1 MERYAARKV
10 KEQLADFAR
19 ELAQRYG
26 PVVFPHGL
34 PRHGRDPEGD
44 AERPE
49 PAASPDPATADDV
62 VRAPTLSLGLSPR
75 RDGGYGIAV
84 RYRLGLP
91 RARAIVRR
99 IVDEAGPGV
108 DVRRTGRVRPLGDMG
123 PRRLAPAAQA
133 KGETN
138 HVRPLR
144 PGVSIGHVGVTA
156 GTLGA
161 FVRRSA
167 EPDALYVL
175 SNYHVLAGSPL
186 ARPGDVV
193 LQPGP
198 ADGGRGPGDRVG
210 ELTRVA
216 RLMSGEVCST
226 DAAIARLDSSDV
238 DHAYPMGPVARP
250 VRPLG
255 GEIVE
260 KVGRTTAVTRGRV
273 TAIELDEVIVGYED
287 LGPLSFDDQ
296 VEIEGTTGPF
306 SRGGDSGA
314 LVYREDGA
322 AVGLLFAGS
331 ESGGPGGN
339 GLTYANPIDVV
350 LDTMEVELAA
360 VRDEPDPPREQPS

>member
-1 MERYAARKV
+1 MERYAARKM

-26 PVVFPHGL
+26 PAVVPHGL
-34 PRHGRDPEGD
+34 TRRRNPDDGPKRGGVVSTLPERVATDD
-44 AERPE
+44 A
-49 PAASPDPATADDV
+49 D
-62 VRAPTLSLGLSPR
+62 RAPTLAFGLSPA
-75 RDGGYGIAV
+75 GGGSYGIAV
-84 RYRLGLP
+84 RYRLGVP
-91 RARAIVRR
+91 QVRAVVRR
-99 IVDEAGPGV
+99 ILREAGPGL
-108 DVRRTGRVRPLGDMG
+108 DVRRTGRVRPLGETQSRG
-123 PRRLAPAAQA
+123 LAPSSRA

-138 HVRPLR
+138 RVRPLR

-161 FVRRSA
+161 FVRRPA
-167 EPDALYVL
+167 DPGTLYAL
-175 SNYHVLAGSPL
+175 SNYHVLAGSPA
-186 ARPGDVV
+186 ARPGDSV

-198 ADGGRGPGDRVG
+198 ADGGLAPGDRVG

-216 RLMSGEVCST
+216 RLVSGEVCAT
-226 DAAIARLDSSDV
+226 DAAIARLDSSEV
-238 DHAYPMGPVARP
+238 DHAYPRGTVARIARP
-250 VRPLG
+250 VG
-255 GEIVE
+255 GEVVE

-296 VEIEGTTGPF
+296 VEIEGAAGPF

-314 LVYREDGA
+314 LVYREDGTA
-322 AVGLLFAGS
+322 MGLLFAGS

-350 LDTMEVELAA
+350 LDTMEVELL
-360 VRDEPDPPREQPS
+360 DTGI